1 MNTETETNN
10 PVRQTRNLGQAGVSA
25 LAVLA
30 LLVASILNPEL
41 WLQFGIV
48 LTLTC
53 LTSLFIFR
61 LNRLVREPVEFNE
74 IPDIISAPENE
85 KSKLELLA
93 GQVAKYWPA
102 FALVMAL
109 AGAGLHLG
117 NESDLSSGLIV
128 FGTILLLSY
137 SQTISMILP
146 VALSRALKSAAD
158 SGIEIRNISAFE
170 RAAKLS
176 LVLFT
181 KGGILTS
188 LPTEVNQI
196 RLATNSIIK
205 DENKLLALAA
215 SCESL
220 SNHAFAK
227 AIANSAH
234 KLNLKVTKPKNFIEI
249 PGYGVQGSVGGSE
262 VLIGSSALL
271 IQRNIRMEVQE
282 LIYADESTKNGYSVI
297 CVVVNGHLEG
307 LIRFTDIVKP
317 TSVQAVYTVARERIR
332 VGIITGD
339 SDGTT
344 QNKAKDLAV
353 SEVYAELSPQR
364 KAAFISAEKAKGAAI
379 GVIADPET
387 EAAILQDAD
396 LSIALVDESAE
407 LNESFDVLVKGGDPE
422 LAAKVVVISVSLRKK
437 INLGLGFGLSYGVL
451 SLVSF
456 VAIVS
461 PLQFVAAPSIA
472 ALLGSLSVLFV
483 SFNAYSAGKLK

>member
-41 WLQFGIV
+41 WLQFGVV
-48 LTLTC
+48 LILTF

-61 LNRLVREPVEFNE
+61 VNRLVREPVEFNE

-102 FALVMAL
+102 FALFMAL
-109 AGAGLHLG
+109 AGAGLHMG
-117 NESDLSSGLIV
+117 IESDLSSGLIV

-146 VALSRALKSAAD
+146 VAISRALKSAAD

-188 LPTEVNQI
+188 LPTEVNLI

-227 AIANSAH
+227 AIANSAS

-249 PGYGVQGSVGGSE
+249 PGYGVQSSVGGSE

-344 QNKAKDLAV
+344 QNKAKELAV

-364 KAAFISAEKAKGAAI
+364 KAAFISAEKAKDAVI
-379 GVIADPET
+379 GVIADPAT
-387 EAAILQDAD
+387 DAAILQDAD

-422 LAAKVVVISVSLRKK
+422 LAAKVVAISASLRKK